1 MESVQ
6 AGNDA
11 SRRQCPVIFR
21 VVGRPGHNDRPALP
35 AGHPLSWGLLTDGT
49 SLEGSDYPFPVF
61 L

>member
-1 MESVQ
+1 MTTHTSS
-6 AGNDA
+6 DA
-11 SRRQCPVIFR
+11 PRRPCPVIFR

-35 AGHPLSWGLLTDGT
+35 AGHPTSWGLLTSGT